1 MKRRDSIKGKIRN
14 AALATSAIAAFLG
27 CAAVANPDGGAYDE
41 TPPRIVGSNPAMEST
56 EYKGKKVTIDF
67 NEFIKLENAVEKVII
82 SPPQQEQPEI
92 KVNGK
97 KIQVEFFD
105 TLQANTTYTID
116 FSDGIVDN
124 NEGNPLGNF
133 CFRFTTGEQLDT
145 LEVSGYVL
153 DARNLEPVKGMT
165 VGLHSD
171 LSDSAF
177 MTRKFE
183 RVSRTDGNGHF
194 VIRGMA
200 PGKYRIYAVQD
211 MDQTFSYSQ
220 RNEMIAWQDSVI
232 IPTHEMRIRMDTI
245 RKADNSV
252 DTVLTVPYTRFMP
265 DDITLLAFQPTPT
278 IQYMSGYERTTHE
291 KFSLQFALPLDSM
304 PTVKGLNFDEKDAY
318 IVQHT
323 ARFDTLTFW
332 MKDTTVYYMD
342 TLKVSVAYLASD
354 TTGTLVPTVDTLSLI
369 PKKSRQAIL
378 KDAARKAENDAK
390 ELEKKIKR
398 LEKANDSIGLIKA
411 LQPEKIFLK
420 GVLTSG
426 SLGLDKTVTLTF
438 TEPVTFLSDTAVHLY
453 RKQDSI
459 WTPVPFQF
467 QQDSI
472 DILLYRIYA
481 EWRPEETFR
490 INIDSASIQG
500 LYGLHNDKMESTI
513 KFNPLNMYSTLT
525 VNVQNARPG
534 YRAMLLESGG
544 KTIKTAPIENG
555 SADFFLINPGNYYVA
570 LLNDRNENGVWDTG
584 DYEEHRQPEE
594 VYYLNHKFQ
603 LKADW
608 YHETE
613 PWNLKEVPMFRQKPD
628 ELVKQ
633 KGDKTTKDIHKKN
646 VEREEKKAS
655 QAAAESKKKEERK
668 TKRRNLFSRDK
679 EE

>member
-1 MKRRDSIKGKIRN
+1 MKRKDSISRKRIRN
-14 AALATSAIAAFLG
+14 AALAITAIAAFLG
-27 CAAVANPDGGAYDE
+27 CASVSNPDGGSYDE

-56 EYKGKKVTIDF
+56 GFKGKKVTIDF

-97 KIQVEFFD
+97 KIQVELFD
-105 TLQANTTYTID
+105 SLKANTTYTID

-133 CFRFTTGEQLDT
+133 CFRFTTGEELDT

-153 DARNLEPVKGMT
+153 NAKNLEPVKGIT

-177 MTRKFE
+177 MTKQFD
-183 RVSRTDGNGHF
+183 RVSRTDGGGHF

-200 PGKYRIYAVQD
+200 PGTYRIYAVQD

-220 RNEMIAWQDSVI
+220 RNEMIAWMDSLVI
-232 IPTHEMRIRMDTI
+232 PSHEMRFRSDTLK
-245 RKADNSV
+245 KADGSDSILLV
-252 DTVLTVPYTRFMP
+252 QYTRFMP
-265 DDITLLAFQPTPT
+265 DDITLLAFQPTPV
-278 IQYMSGYERTTHE
+278 IQYMSKYQRDTHE
-291 KFSLQFALPLDSM
+291 KFSLEFALPLDSM
-304 PTVKGLNFDEKDAY
+304 PVVKGLNFDEKDAY

-332 MKDTTVYYMD
+332 MKDTTIYYMD
-342 TLKVSVAYLASD
+342 TLMISVGYLASD
-354 TTGTLVPTVDTLSLI
+354 TAGILVPTVDTLSLI
-369 PKKSRQAIL
+369 PKKSHEKIL
-378 KDAARKAENDAK
+378 KDAAKKAENEAK

-398 LEKANDSIGLIKA
+398 LEKANDSIGILKA
-411 LQPEKIFLK
+411 LEPEKVFLK
-420 GVLTSG
+420 ATITNGNLSI
-426 SLGLDKTVTLTF
+426 DKPVTLSF
-438 TEPVTFLSDTAVHLY
+438 PEPVVFLSDTALHLY
-453 RKQDSI
+453 RKEDTI
-459 WTPVPFQF
+459 WTAAPFPF
-467 QQDSI
+467 EQDSI
-472 DILLYRIYA
+472 DMLKYNIYA

-500 LYGLHNDKMESTI
+500 LYGLYNDKIESVL

-525 VNVQNARPG
+525 VNVRNARPG
-534 YRAMLLESGG
+534 YRALLLDSSG
-544 KTIKTAPIENG
+544 KTIKSAAVENG

-570 LLNDRNENGVWDTG
+570 LLNDRNGNGVWDTG

-613 PWNLKEVPMFRQKPD
+613 PWDLKETPLFRQKPD

-633 KGDKTTKDIHKKN
+633 KSDKTTKDIHKKN

-655 QAAAESKKKEERK
+655 QMAAEKKKKEERK
-668 TKRRNLFSRDK
+668 AKRRNLFSK
-679 EE
+679 NSE

>member
-1 MKRRDSIKGKIRN
+1 MKSKHPINGKLIN
-14 AALATSAIAAFLG
+14 AALASTAFAAFLS

-41 TPPRIVGSNPAMEST
+41 TPPRIVGSNPGLEST
-56 EYKGKKVTIDF
+56 GFNGKKVTIDF

-97 KIQVEFFD
+97 KIQVELFD
-105 TLQANTTYTID
+105 SLQANTTYTID

-133 CFRFTTGEQLDT
+133 CFRFSTGDILDT

-153 DARNLEPVKGMT
+153 DARNLEPVKGIT

-177 MTRKFE
+177 MTKRFD

-200 PGKYRIYAVQD
+200 PGKYRIFAVQD

-220 RNEMIAWQDSVI
+220 RNEMIAWMDSVI
-232 IPTHEMRIRMDTI
+232 IPTHELRYRTDTI
-245 RKADNSV
+245 KKADNSV
-252 DTVLTVPYTRFMP
+252 DTILTVPYTRFMP

-278 IQYMSGYERTTHE
+278 IQYMAGYERQTHE

-304 PTVKGLNFDEKDAY
+304 PEIKGLNFDENDAY

-323 ARFDTLTFW
+323 SRFDTLTFW
-332 MKDTTVYYMD
+332 MKDTTVFYMD
-342 TLKVSVAYLASD
+342 TLRISVSYMASD
-354 TTGTLVPTVDTLSLI
+354 TAGVLVPTVDTLNLVT
-369 PKKSRQAIL
+369 KKSRQNIL
-378 KDAARKAENDAK
+378 KDEARKAENEAK
-390 ELEKKIKR
+390 ELERKLKR
-398 LEKANDSIGLIKA
+398 LERANDSIGILKA
-411 LQPEKIFLK
+411 LEPRKEFLK
-420 GVLTSG
+420 GTLTSG
-426 SLGLDKTVTLTF
+426 SLSIDKPVTLTF
-438 TEPVTFLSDTAVHLY
+438 SEPVTILSDTALHLY
-453 RKQDSI
+453 HKDDSV
-459 WTPVPFQF
+459 WTAVPFQF
-467 QQDSI
+467 EQDSS
-472 DILLYRIYA
+472 DILKYHIYG

-490 INIDSASIQG
+490 INIDSASIKG
-500 LYGLHNDKMESTI
+500 LYGLSIDKMESTL
-513 KFNPLNMYSTLT
+513 KFNPLSMYSTLT
-525 VNVQNARPG
+525 VNVQNSRPG
-534 YRAMLLESGG
+534 YMAMLLDSNG
-544 KTIKTAPIENG
+544 KTLKTTALEKG
-555 SADFFLINPGNYYVA
+555 SADFFLLNPGNYYVA
-570 LLNDRNENGVWDTG
+570 LLNDRNGNGVWDTG
-584 DYEEHRQPEE
+584 EYEEQRQPEE

-613 PWNLKEVPMFRQKPD
+613 PWNVKEIPLFRQKPE

-633 KGDKTTKDIHKKN
+633 KSDKTTKDIHKKN

-655 QAAAESKKKEERK
+655 QSAAESKKKEERK
-668 TKRRNLFSRDK
+668 AKRRNLFGKK
-679 EE
+679 EK

>member
-1 MKRRDSIKGKIRN
+1 MNKRDSINGKIRN

-27 CAAVANPDGGAYDE
+27 CAAVSNPDGGAYDE

-56 EYKGKKVTIDF
+56 GFKGKKVTIDF

-97 KIQVEFFD
+97 KIQVELFD
-105 TLQANTTYTID
+105 SLKANTTYTID

-133 CFRFTTGEQLDT
+133 CFRFTTGEQIDT

-153 DARNLEPVKGMT
+153 DAKNLEPVKGIT

-171 LSDSAF
+171 LDDSAF
-177 MTRKFE
+177 MTKPFE
-183 RVSRTDGNGHF
+183 RVSRTDGGGHF

-200 PGKYRIYAVQD
+200 PGTYRIYAVQD

-220 RNEMIAWQDSVI
+220 RNEIIAWKDSVI
-232 IPTHEMRIRMDTI
+232 VPTHEMRIRMDTL
-245 RKADNSV
+245 RKADGSV
-252 DTVLTVPYTRFMP
+252 DTILTVPYTRFMP
-265 DDITLLAFQPTPT
+265 DDITLLAFQPTPV
-278 IQYMSGYERTTHE
+278 IQYMSGYERQTHE
-291 KFSLQFALPLDSM
+291 KFSMDFALPLDSM

-318 IVQHT
+318 IVQHS

-342 TLKVSVAYLASD
+342 TLRISVGYLASD
-354 TTGTLVPTVDTLSLI
+354 TAGVLVPTLDTLNLI

-398 LEKANDSIGLIKA
+398 LEKANDSIGLLRA
-411 LQPEKIFLK
+411 LEPEKVFLR
-420 GVLTSG
+420 GTLTNG
-426 SLGLDKTVTLTF
+426 SLSIDKPVTLTF
-438 TEPVTFLSDTAVHLY
+438 PEPVTFLSDTALHLY
-453 RKQDSI
+453 KKEDTI
-459 WTPVPFQF
+459 WTAAPFQF
-467 QQDSI
+467 EQDTI
-472 DILLYRIYA
+472 DILKYHIYA

-490 INIDSASIQG
+490 INIDSASIKG
-500 LYGLHNDKMESTI
+500 LYGLHNDRMESTL

-534 YRAMLLESGG
+534 YRALLLDTGG
-544 KTIKTAPIENG
+544 KILKTAPIENG
-555 SADFFLINPGNYYVA
+555 SADFFLLTPGNYYVA
-570 LLNDRNENGVWDTG
+570 LLNDRNNNGVWDTG

-613 PWNLKEVPMFRQKPD
+613 PWNVKEIPMFKQKPED
-628 ELVKQ
+628 LVKQ
-633 KGDKTTKDIHKKN
+633 KSDKTTKDIHQKN

-668 TKRRNLFSRDK
+668 NKRHNLFSK
-679 EE
+679 GGE

>member
-1 MKRRDSIKGKIRN
+1 MKRIRDSIKGKVRN

-56 EYKGKKVTIDF
+56 GFKGKKVTIDF

-97 KIQVEFFD
+97 KIQVELFD
-105 TLQANTTYTID
+105 SLKANTTYTID

-133 CFRFTTGEQLDT
+133 CFRFTTGERIDT

-153 DARNLEPVKGMT
+153 DARNLEPVKGIT

-177 MTRKFE
+177 MTKPFE
-183 RVSRTDGNGHF
+183 RVSRTDGSGHF

-200 PGKYRIYAVQD
+200 PGSYRIYAVQD

-232 IPTHEMRIRMDTI
+232 VPTHEMRIRMDTL
-245 RKADNSV
+245 RKDDGRV
-252 DTVLTVPYTRFMP
+252 DTILAVPYTRFMP
-265 DDITLLAFQPTPT
+265 DDITLLAFQPTP
-278 IQYMSGYERTTHE
+278 ILQYMSGYERQTHE
-291 KFSLQFALPLDSM
+291 KFSLDFALPLDSM

-318 IVQHT
+318 IVQHS

-332 MKDTTVYYMD
+332 MRDTAVYYMD
-342 TLKVSVAYLASD
+342 TLRISVGYLASD
-354 TTGTLVPTVDTLSLI
+354 TAGILVPTVDTLSLI
-369 PKKSRQAIL
+369 PKKSRQTIL
-378 KDAARKAENDAK
+378 KEAARKAENDAK

-398 LEKANDSIGLIKA
+398 LEKANDSIGLLKA
-411 LQPEKIFLK
+411 LEPEKVFLK
-420 GVLTSG
+420 GNLTNG
-426 SLGLDKTVTLTF
+426 SLSIDKPVTLTF
-438 TEPVTFLSDTAVHLY
+438 PEPVTFLSDTALHIYKREDTVWTAAPF
-453 RKQDSI
+453 RFEQD
-459 WTPVPFQF
+459 TL
-467 QQDSI
+467 
-472 DILLYRIYA
+472 DILKYHIYA

-490 INIDSASIQG
+490 INIDSAAILG
-500 LYGLHNDKMESTI
+500 LYGLHNDRMESML

-525 VNVQNARPG
+525 VNVQSARPG
-534 YRAMLLESGG
+534 YRALLLDTGG
-544 KTIKTAPIENG
+544 KILKSAPIENG
-555 SADFFLINPGNYYVA
+555 SADFFLLTPGNYYVA
-570 LLNDRNENGVWDTG
+570 LLNDRNNNGVWDTG

-613 PWNLKEVPMFRQKPD
+613 AWNVKEVPMFRQKPD

-655 QAAAESKKKEERK
+655 QAAAESKKREERK
-668 TKRRNLFSRDK
+668 TKRRNLFSK
-679 EE
+679 GEE